1 MSRIYSPYRVL
12 GLYSS
17 DIPFVLKYVPSSG
30 AHYAVV
36 PVGERFN
43 VYKLPKLTLV
53 GSSDSV
59 ETPIKSLASCGDV
72 LVASS
77 GKTIYIFRN
86 SRYLLRRLQL
96 HTNDITHLCSLQNL
110 LLASVDE
117 GGLTNVWNSKSWEI
131 VSHIEFSTKSFR
143 VTSVLCPLNYKNKIL
158 FGSFQGPLQLWNV
171 MSRRLLY
178 WFKGFNSSVTCLQQ
192 APAVDVCAIGLADG
206 RVIIHNLRYDV
217 TLMNFAQDGGAI
229 TSIGFKGGSH
239 SLQNTSNVDEKSS
252 ATFLSDEND
261 GVYLITGCETGFI
274 NCWQLQE
281 GGRSRSV
288 GEARNLH
295 LGSVITIY
303 CIPGEDTAN
312 SIVTSGTDNCIKVSY
327 FDRPD
332 GGPRT
337 VYRRIGHSRPPNRI
351 LFWPGSSVGGA
362 LLLSAGKD
370 GVLRIFSTLNEYMD
384 KSFGCAYAPGVPDR
398 RKATREQRSSWLLPE
413 VVHMAACPAR
423 AEAWD
428 SVVTIHKGKR
438 QVASW
443 NFMKATRGQHWF
455 DPLKFRGCGGEAN
468 RLYKKTFAT
477 CVYMTNCG
485 NYVLIG
491 YSSGDVFKFNMQ
503 SGLERGSYGSPNAHC
518 CSVVGVSVNNVNR
531 VTITVGESEIRFWS
545 FHEHKL
551 LGQLDLPSTSL
562 LIRFHADSD
571 ILAIA
576 LSNALIILVDVVHR
590 QVIRTFINSEL
601 QVCVDMDISY
611 DGRLLVS
618 AHRGDPLIK
627 TWDIVDSKLIDCFRV
642 ELPITSIALSKGSEF
657 LSTTH
662 ANCLG
667 IYLWDNCATYKRLHL
682 QPLPVDFIPPE
693 NQSPVSLPTKM
704 LMARN
709 TSDAT
714 EFGLSTDTDEYI
726 DNAHDLLS
734 EDSIQQVYASP
745 EQLHGNLLTL
755 SGIPSSYFATL
766 LNLDLIN
773 ERNRL
778 AWKLSNN
785 NTNTQSVK
793 TSSKNLPFF
802 LPVIETNQGLV
813 WANNNDDPD
822 DDLSAKQQRMN
833 MKVNCKRHRLLNK
846 DFVNAIEPIQ
856 GLFMKLTRAKSDNDF
871 DQISHVLKSVGP
883 NAIDLEIRLLIP
895 SVEVETTCFNY
906 YQTIELHDHLSSLYD
921 KLHGFLRFIINR
933 FQLNRDFDLACIC
946 LEMLLRRYNDI
957 FFKGR
962 HNQCN
967 MFHVNSKPGELIYEF
982 LQGKK
987 DDQVELERRSSY
999 SITLYLIHHAIKAK
1013 EKSQIDLT
1021 KCVTQS
1027 LCLVDF
1033 IRNPVTALH
1042 L

>member
-1 MSRIYSPYRVL
+1 MSRIYRPYRVL

-17 DIPFVLKYVPSSG
+17 DIPFVLKYIPSSG
-30 AHYAVV
+30 TYYAVV

-43 VYKLPKLTLV
+43 VYKLPRLTFV

-59 ETPIKSLASCGDV
+59 EAPIKSLASCGEV

-86 SRYLLRRLQL
+86 SRYLIKRLEL
-96 HTNDITHLCSLQNL
+96 HTNDITHLCSLQNSL
-110 LLASVDE
+110 LVSVDE
-117 GGLTNVWNSKSWEI
+117 GGLTNIWNSKSWEI
-131 VSHIEFSTKSFR
+131 VSHVEFSTKAFC
-143 VTSVLCPLNYKNKIL
+143 VTSVLCPLNYNNKIL

-171 MSRRLLY
+171 KSRRLLY

-192 APAVDVCAIGLADG
+192 APAVDVCAIGLANG
-206 RVIIHNLRYDV
+206 RVIIHHLRYDL
-217 TLMNFAQDGGAI
+217 TLMNFTQDGGAI
-229 TSIGFKGGSH
+229 TSIGFKSGLLG
-239 SLQNTSNVDEKSS
+239 LQNTSNVDEKSNT
-252 ATFLSDEND
+252 TFLSDENN
-261 GVYLITGCETGFI
+261 GVCLITGCETGFV

-303 CIPGEDTAN
+303 CIPGGDTN
-312 SIVTSGTDNCIKVSY
+312 PIVTSGTDNCIKVSY

-332 GGPRT
+332 GGLRT

-351 LFWPGSSVGGA
+351 LFWPGSSAGGA

-384 KSFGCAYAPGVPDR
+384 KSLGCAYALGVPDR
-398 RKATREQRSSWLLPE
+398 RKASREQRSSWLLPE

-438 QVASW
+438 QVTSW
-443 NFMKATRGQHWF
+443 DFMKATRGQHWF

-468 RLYKKTFAT
+468 RLYSKTFAT

-503 SGLERGSYGSPNAHC
+503 SGLERGSYGLPNAHC
-518 CSVVGVSVNNVNR
+518 CSVVGLAVNNVNR
-531 VTITVGESEIRFWS
+531 VTITVGGDEIRFWS

-590 QVIRTFINSEL
+590 QVIRTFVNSEL
-601 QVCVDMDISY
+601 QVCVDMDISH
-611 DGRLLVS
+611 DGRWLVS

-627 TWDIVDSKLIDCFRV
+627 TWDIIDSKLIDCFRV
-642 ELPITSIALSKGSEF
+642 ELPITSIALSKASEF

-682 QPLPVDFIPPE
+682 QPLPVDFIPLE
-693 NQSPVSLPTKM
+693 NQSPVLLPTKM
-704 LMARN
+704 LMTQN
-709 TSDAT
+709 TGDAT
-714 EFGLSTDTDEYI
+714 EFGLNTDIDECI

-734 EDSIQQVYASP
+734 ENSIKQVYISP
-745 EQLHGNLLTL
+745 EQLHGHLLTL
-755 SGIPSSYFATL
+755 SGIPSSYFETL
-766 LNLDLIN
+766 VNLDLIN

-785 NTNTQSVK
+785 DTNTQSVN

-802 LPVIETNQGLV
+802 LPVVETNQGLV
-813 WANNNDDPD
+813 RVNNNDGPD
-822 DDLSAKQQRMN
+822 DDLSTKQQCIN
-833 MKVNCKRHRLLNK
+833 SKVDCKRHRLLSK
-846 DFVNAIEPIQ
+846 DFVNAIEPIH
-856 GLFMKLTRAKSDNDF
+856 GLFVKLTRAKSDNDF
-871 DQISHVLKSVGP
+871 DQISHILKSVGP

-895 SVEVETTCFNY
+895 SVENETACFNFS
-906 YQTIELHDHLSSLYD
+906 QTIELYDHLSSVYH

-933 FQLNRDFDLACIC
+933 FQSNRDFDLACIC
-946 LEMLLRRYNDI
+946 LEMLLRRHNDT
-957 FFKGR
+957 FFKSSL
-962 HNQCN
+962 NQRN
-967 MFHVNSKPGELIYEF
+967 MFQVNSQPGELIHEF

-987 DDQVELERRSSY
+987 DNQVEVDRRSPHST
-999 SITLYLIHHAIKAK
+999 TLYLIYHAIKAK
-1013 EKSQIDLT
+1013 KKSQMDLT
-1021 KCVTQS
+1021 NRVTQS

-1033 IRNPVTALH
+1033 IRNPVTALQ